1 MMSQFQSQLVST
13 DSKKH
18 KYHLNYAP
26 HIGLN
31 SPEEVLFLEHAGR
44 DPIDQIKFIADQG
57 FAGIEDNFL
66 KLRSVEVQEKIGQ
79 ELERH
84 GLQMGCFVNNLIFDR
99 PTFVSDA
106 PEAREAILQQ
116 LQQTIETAKRVN
128 GKVVTTVSGLLDPRI
143 ERDYQTANMI
153 ENLKYSAELAEAA
166 GITLGIEAITG
177 KWWHGTFLTTISH
190 AYLIVK
196 AVNSPAVKL
205 IFDTFQAQMEG
216 GNIIEQ
222 IDRTWDEIVCFQIAD
237 VPGRVEPTRG
247 EMNYKEILKHI
258 HAKGFTGLVEMEH
271 TLLTPGLAS
280 EQAVL
285 GIYDALDRF

>member
-1 MMSQFQSQLVST
+1 MMSQQYSFHQNQR
-13 DSKKH
+13 
-18 KYHLNYAP
+18 KYRLNYAP

-31 SPEEVLFLEHAGR
+31 SPEEVLFLEHAGI
-44 DPIDQIKFIADQG
+44 DPIDQIKFIADRG

-66 KLRSVEVQEKIGQ
+66 KLRPVEVQEKMGR

-99 PTFVSDA
+99 PTFVSDSL
-106 PEAREAILQQ
+106 EARQAILQQ
-116 LQQTIETAKRVN
+116 LQQTIEVAKRVN
-128 GKVVTTVSGLLDPRI
+128 GRVVTTVSGPLDPRLD
-143 ERDYQTANMI
+143 RDYQTANLI
-153 ENLKYSAELAEAA
+153 ENLKYSAELAESA

-177 KWWHGTFLTTISH
+177 KWWHGTFLNTIPH

-216 GNIIEQ
+216 GNILEH

-247 EMNYKEILKHI
+247 EMNYKAILQHI
-258 HAKGFTGLVEMEH
+258 HTKGFTGLIEMEH
-271 TLLTPGLAS
+271 TLSNPGLAG

-285 GIYDALDRF
+285 EIYDELDQF